1 MSPSHFLIGKP
12 APPLTLPN
20 HDGETYT
27 MTPGANGVPISLF
40 FYPESGSF
48 GCTKEA
54 CDFRDALAAK
64 ELYKRTKV
72 EIVGVSKDPVEKQKA
87 FVEKQKLT
95 YPVLSDAKGEARK
108 AYHVGKG
115 LLGLTDA
122 RVTFFI
128 DSKGVVRDV
137 LDTTI
142 NYGAHEK
149 FVTKWLDKLDA
160 EEKQVAQASEAA
172 PTPAPAAVDEA
183 AEAQPTVPATD
194 AAQA

>member
-1 MSPSHFLIGKP
+1 MSPSHPLIGKP
-12 APPLTLPN
+12 APTLTLPN
-20 HDGETYT
+20 HNGETYT
-27 MTPGANGVPISLF
+27 ITPGANGVPIALF

-72 EIVGVSKDPVEKQKA
+72 DIVGVSKDPVEKQKA

-95 YPVLSDAKGEARK
+95 YPVLSDANGEARK

-115 LLGLTDA
+115 LMGLTDA

-128 DSKGVVRDV
+128 DSKGVVRDA

-149 FVTKWLDKLDA
+149 FVTKWLDKIDA
-160 EEKQVAQASEAA
+160 EEKQDTQASGAV
-172 PTPAPAAVDEA
+172 PTPEPAAGGQPT
-183 AEAQPTVPATD
+183 EAQPTAPASD
-194 AAQA
+194 AA